1 MSSLEEKVKKMIVE
15 KIGVDEVIVKLDAHF
30 TSDLGMDS
38 LDKVELVME
47 FEKEFS
53 ISIPDEKAESIET
66 VQDAVKYL
74 ATAVPSAEK

>member
-15 KIGVDEVIVKLDAHF
+15 KISVDEAIVKLEAHF
-30 TSDLGMDS
+30 TNDLGMDS

-47 FEKEFS
+47 FEKEFNL
-53 ISIPDEKAESIET
+53 SIPDEKAEAIET

-74 ATAVPSAEK
+74 ATVVPAAG